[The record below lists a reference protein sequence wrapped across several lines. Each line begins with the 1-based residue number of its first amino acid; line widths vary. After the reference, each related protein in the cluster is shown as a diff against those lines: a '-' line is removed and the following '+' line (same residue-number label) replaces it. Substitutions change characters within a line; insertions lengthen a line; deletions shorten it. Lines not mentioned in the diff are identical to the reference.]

1 MQLRSAAAGLGATSH
16 RHHRPSS
23 AAVAVARRQ
32 SRPSLRRAPTT
43 TVVTV
48 AALDAADA
56 STTASA
62 LPAVGAAVV
71 AVLGLGGYRAALYST
86 LEYAK
91 AAALARFVPKGAA
104 TPNSRGA
111 KVVLLGASTRDIYY
125 LPKDTLS
132 AVAIG
137 SDVNVGLFDQ
147 AGVSAGVPTTG
158 KKVAPSAPWGGPEG
172 FAAAGSLDAVVA
184 LGSALGKL
192 TAQERAQCLREA
204 VKALRPGR
212 PLVMLQALSEGGS
225 PLRGV
230 VGPGGGSGAIPAS
243 ELEKAL
249 EEAGFAY
256 VEWGVELQG
265 ADPHALGV
273 AVTPSS
279 QDGGEEASASGG
291 KRRRREAAAAEKKG
305 FLELL
310 MLLSSL

>member
-1 MQLRSAAAGLGATSH
+1 MQLRSRAALGLAGGGAAS
-16 RHHRPSS
+16 RSRLQRPFG
-23 AAVAVARRQ
+23 ARR
-32 SRPSLRRAPTT
+32 RTPAPTV
-43 TVVTV
+43 VVT

-56 STTASA
+56 ISTAAATPTAAA

-71 AVLGLGGYRAALYST
+71 AALGLGGYRAALYST

-91 AAALARFVPKGAA
+91 AAALSRFVPKGAA
-104 TPNSRGA
+104 TPNARGA

-132 AVAIG
+132 AVVVG
-137 SDVNVGLFDQ
+137 GDVNPGLFDQ

-158 KKVAPSAPWGGPEG
+158 RRAAVDEAWGGSEG

-192 TAQERAQCLREA
+192 TPQERAGCLREA

-212 PLVMLQALSEGGS
+212 PLVLLQALSEGGS
-225 PLRGV
+225 PLRALI
-230 VGPGGGSGAIPAS
+230 GPGGGGGGAMAAS

-273 AVTPSS
+273 AVTP
-279 QDGGEEASASGG
+279 QAGGEEEGGGGGSVSSG
-291 KRRRREAAAAEKKG
+291 KRRRREAAAEKRG
-305 FLELL
+305 F
-310 MLLSSL
+310 

>member
-1 MQLRSAAAGLGATSH
+1 
-16 RHHRPSS
+16 
-23 AAVAVARRQ
+23 
-32 SRPSLRRAPTT
+32 
-43 TVVTV
+43 
-48 AALDAADA
+48 
-56 STTASA
+56 
-62 LPAVGAAVV
+62 VGAAVV

-137 SDVNVGLFDQ
+137 GDVNAGLFDQ

-158 KKVAPSAPWGGPEG
+158 KKVAPNQPWGGPDG

-192 TAQERAQCLREA
+192 TSQERAQTLREA

-212 PLVMLQALSEGGS
+212 PLVLLQALSEGGS
-225 PLRGV
+225 PLRGL
-230 VGPGGGSGAIPAS
+230 VGPGGGSGAIAAS
-243 ELEKAL
+243 DLEKAL

-273 AVTPSS
+273 AVTP
-279 QDGGEEASASGG
+279 QVGGGGEDEASGSGG

-305 FLELL
+305 F
-310 MLLSSL
+310 